1 MALKWLFVFFNLKM
15 VNDLL
20 LVLLK
25 TVSLRR
31 ETIKQGTMSE
41 KYKMFKQFMHN
52 ELGITKEDIREWVKE
67 SVREEA
73 AKMVAK
79 TYEDFD
85 VKREIREVIN
95 SPYNSIRKDL
105 VNACAAEIIKDFKL
119 VYKPSAENQAIE
131 ELTRKVEALQRTVG
145 HVASKD
151 IKLGPVS
158 CI

>member
-1 MALKWLFVFFNLKM
+1 MG
-15 VNDLL
+15 D
-20 LVLLK
+20 
-25 TVSLRR
+25 
-31 ETIKQGTMSE
+31 GDMSE

-119 VYKPSAENQAIE
+119 VYKPSSENQSMEDLAK
-131 ELTRKVEALQRTVG
+131 KVESLQKTVG
-145 HVASKD
+145 LMRSKD
-151 IKLGPVS
+151 IKLGTNS

>member
-1 MALKWLFVFFNLKM
+1 
-15 VNDLL
+15 
-20 LVLLK
+20 
-25 TVSLRR
+25 
-31 ETIKQGTMSE
+31 MSE

-119 VYKPSAENQAIE
+119 VYKPSSENQSMEDLA
-131 ELTRKVEALQRTVG
+131 KNVESLQKTVG
-145 HVASKD
+145 LMRSKD
-151 IKLGPVS
+151 IKLGTNS

>member
-1 MALKWLFVFFNLKM
+1 
-15 VNDLL
+15 
-20 LVLLK
+20 
-25 TVSLRR
+25 
-31 ETIKQGTMSE
+31 
-41 KYKMFKQFMHN
+41 MFKQFMHN

-73 AKMVAK
+73 ARMVAK

-85 VKREIREVIN
+85 VKREIRDVIN

-119 VYKPSAENQAIE
+119 VYKPSAENQTIE
-131 ELTRKVEALQRTVG
+131 ELAAKVEALQKRVG
-145 HVASKD
+145 HIASKD
-151 IKLGPVS
+151 IKLGTGS

>member
-1 MALKWLFVFFNLKM
+1 MA
-15 VNDLL
+15 
-20 LVLLK
+20 
-25 TVSLRR
+25 
-31 ETIKQGTMSE
+31 GE

-73 AKMVAK
+73 AKLIAK

-85 VKREIREVIN
+85 VKREIRDLIN

-105 VNACAAEIIKDFKL
+105 LNACAAEIIKDFKL
-119 VYKPSAENQAIE
+119 VYKPSSENQSMEDLAK
-131 ELTRKVEALQRTVG
+131 KVESLQKTVG
-145 HVASKD
+145 LMRSKD
-151 IKLGPVS
+151 IKLGTNS

>member
-1 MALKWLFVFFNLKM
+1 
-15 VNDLL
+15 
-20 LVLLK
+20 
-25 TVSLRR
+25 
-31 ETIKQGTMSE
+31 MSE

-119 VYKPSAENQAIE
+119 VYKPSAENQTIE
-131 ELTRKVEALQRTVG
+131 DLARKVEALQRTVG

-151 IKLGPVS
+151 IKLGPGS

>member
-1 MALKWLFVFFNLKM
+1 MA
-15 VNDLL
+15 
-20 LVLLK
+20 
-25 TVSLRR
+25 
-31 ETIKQGTMSE
+31 GE

-73 AKMVAK
+73 AKMIAK

-85 VKREIREVIN
+85 VKREIRDVIN

-119 VYKPSAENQAIE
+119 VYKPSSEN
-131 ELTRKVEALQRTVG
+131 
-145 HVASKD
+145 
-151 IKLGPVS
+151 
-158 CI
+158 

>member
-1 MALKWLFVFFNLKM
+1 
-15 VNDLL
+15 
-20 LVLLK
+20 
-25 TVSLRR
+25 
-31 ETIKQGTMSE
+31 MSE

-119 VYKPSAENQAIE
+119 VYKPSSENQSMEDLAK
-131 ELTRKVEALQRTVG
+131 KVESLQNTVG
-145 HVASKD
+145 LMRSKD
-151 IKLGPVS
+151 IKLGTNS

>member
-1 MALKWLFVFFNLKM
+1 
-15 VNDLL
+15 
-20 LVLLK
+20 
-25 TVSLRR
+25 
-31 ETIKQGTMSE
+31 MSE

-119 VYKPSAENQAIE
+119 VYKPSSENQSMEDLAK
-131 ELTRKVEALQRTVG
+131 KVESLQKTVG
-145 HVASKD
+145 LMRSKD
-151 IKLGPVS
+151 IKFGTNS

>member
-1 MALKWLFVFFNLKM
+1 
-15 VNDLL
+15 
-20 LVLLK
+20 
-25 TVSLRR
+25 
-31 ETIKQGTMSE
+31 MSE

-73 AKMVAK
+73 AKMIAK

-85 VKREIREVIN
+85 VKREIRDLIN

-105 VNACAAEIIKDFKL
+105 LNACAAEIIKDFKL
-119 VYKPSAENQAIE
+119 VYKPSSENQSMEDLAK
-131 ELTRKVEALQRTVG
+131 KVESLQKTVG
-145 HVASKD
+145 LMRSKD
-151 IKLGPVS
+151 IKLGTNS

>member
-1 MALKWLFVFFNLKM
+1 MA
-15 VNDLL
+15 
-20 LVLLK
+20 
-25 TVSLRR
+25 
-31 ETIKQGTMSE
+31 GE

-73 AKMVAK
+73 AKMIAK

-85 VKREIREVIN
+85 VKREIRDLIN

-105 VNACAAEIIKDFKL
+105 LNACAAEIIKDFKL
-119 VYKPSAENQAIE
+119 VYKPSSENQSMEDLIK
-131 ELTRKVEALQRTVG
+131 KVESLQKTVELMR
-145 HVASKD
+145 SND
-151 IKLGPVS
+151 IILGTNS